1 MPTYFVTW
9 EIEID
14 ADSPREAAEQA
25 LKIQRDQDST
35 AVVFGVI
42 GFDTEED
49 KQMIDLLEEEP
60 CAPRST

>member
-14 ADSPREAAEQA
+14 ADSPREAAEKA

-35 AVVFGVI
+35 AVVFGVME
-42 GFDTEED
+42 FDTEDD
-49 KQMIDLLEEEP
+49 KEMIDLLQE
-60 CAPRST
+60 